1 MTTLFE
7 AAILEII
14 GQSVMVRC
22 FDPEATPGRYEQ
34 VALFKL
40 GAEVAAK

>member
-14 GQSVMVRC
+14 GQS
-22 FDPEATPGRYEQ
+22 TPGRYEQ